1 MGVKVVDRS
10 GKLRTNC
17 DRPSLRIL
25 IKLEGG
31 LAVKAPKKA
40 IEMRFPQIEAVKERI
55 APQQIPY
62 IEALASPNRDRL
74 ASKQT
79 AVAFLSPRFAP
90 PVVAVAFPKTEL
102 FSFCKLQAV
111 NPFSAFPG
119 VQVRNY

>member
-10 GKLRTNC
+10 GKLRTNG
-17 DRPSLRIL
+17 DRPSLCIL
-25 IKLEGG
+25 IKLQGG

-40 IEMRFPQIEAVKERI
+40 IGMRFPQIKAVKERI

-62 IEALASPNRDRL
+62 IEALASPNPDPSK
-74 ASKQT
+74 SKQT
-79 AVAFLSPRFAP
+79 AVAFLCPRFAP
-90 PVVAVAFPKTEL
+90 LVIAVAFPKTE
-102 FSFCKLQAV
+102 FFGFCKLQPV